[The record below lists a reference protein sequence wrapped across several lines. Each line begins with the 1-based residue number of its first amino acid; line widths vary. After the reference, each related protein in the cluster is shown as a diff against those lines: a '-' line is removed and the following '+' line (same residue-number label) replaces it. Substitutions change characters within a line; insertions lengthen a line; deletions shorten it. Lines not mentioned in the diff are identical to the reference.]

1 MRHIEWLESITTD
14 NVNSVALKA
23 GITPSTVYRQLNDD
37 GLSVQNVVRIAS
49 AYGVDVGRAL
59 FDTGHVEHTPTKAPS
74 IREASLDELLDEV
87 RRRFHQA

>member
-1 MRHIEWLESITTD
+1 MKHIEWLESITTD

-59 FDTGHVEHTPTKAPS
+59 FDTGHVENTPTKAPS
-74 IREASLDELLDEV
+74 IREASLDELLDEI
-87 RRRFHQA
+87 RRRFN